1 MEIGGRGGNWAA
13 IVPLTINIDSVDDE
27 LLDLGWWWGRINCLV
42 LAVNY
47 EPAGGNGK
55 DEQSAR
61 NYISPSSASDLART
75 SYCLFILYSNQLL
88 WFLPETVIHPVWFPD
103 PCGSCKLFHSFPQL
117 KQQSSSPAI
126 MQKKVQVPTVGYFE
140 VMVRDG
146 RVATAFKGEPA
157 LPI

>member
-1 MEIGGRGGNWAA
+1 M
-13 IVPLTINIDSVDDE
+13 
-27 LLDLGWWWGRINCLV
+27 
-42 LAVNY
+42 NY

-55 DEQSAR
+55 EEQSAR
-61 NYISPSSASDLART
+61 NYISPSSASDLARS
-75 SYCLFILYSNQLL
+75 SYCLFIFYSNQLL

-103 PCGSCKLFHSFPQL
+103 PCGLCEVFHLFPQL
-117 KQQSSSPAI
+117 KQQLI
-126 MQKKVQVPTVGYFE
+126 LVPTVGYFE